1 MSFDQ
6 LAPKI
11 AKRNE
16 KAFEELYEKLRR
28 LVYSVCLGV
37 VKNRGAAEELTQETF
52 YQAIRRID
60 YFNAESKVSTWLC
73 GIAKNLFYAYLRKHP
88 PTEIL
93 DENSTLCKSA
103 ESEVMSSLDKMDLLK
118 QIHLLK
124 EPGREVI
131 HLRLYGNLSYAEIGE
146 IMGKSENWARVTFYR
161 AKEQLRKELQIDK

>member
-1 MSFDQ
+1 MLSMED
-6 LAPKI
+6 
-11 AKRNE
+11 
-16 KAFEELYEKLRR
+16 
-28 LVYSVCLGV
+28 VYREHSHMVYQYLLSLSHD
-37 VKNRGAAEELTQETF
+37 ADLAEELTQETF

-73 GIAKNLFYAYLRKHP
+73 GIAKYLFLSYLRKHP
-88 PTEIL
+88 QTEIL
-93 DENSTLCKSA
+93 EENSALCKSA

-118 QIHLLK
+118 QIHRLK

-161 AKEQLRKELQIDK
+161 AKEQLRKELQNDK

>member
-1 MSFDQ
+1 MLSMED
-6 LAPKI
+6 
-11 AKRNE
+11 
-16 KAFEELYEKLRR
+16 
-28 LVYSVCLGV
+28 VYREHSHMVYQYLLSLSHD
-37 VKNRGAAEELTQETF
+37 ADLAEELTQETF

-131 HLRLYGNLSYAEIGE
+131 LLRLYGNLSYAEIGE

-161 AKEQLRKELQIDK
+161 AKEQLRKELQNDK

>member
-1 MSFDQ
+1 METFETIYEVNFS
-6 LAPKI
+6 
-11 AKRNE
+11 RVY
-16 KAFEELYEKLRR
+16 AFLFR
-28 LVYSVCLGV
+28 LCKDENL
-37 VKNRGAAEELTQETF
+37 AEELTQETF

-161 AKEQLRKELQIDK
+161 AKEQLRKELQNDK

>member
-1 MSFDQ
+1 MT
-6 LAPKI
+6 
-11 AKRNE
+11 
-16 KAFEELYEKLRR
+16 LRW
-28 LVYSVCLGV
+28 SSS
-37 VKNRGAAEELTQETF
+37 TQTHPR
-52 YQAIRRID
+52 AL
-60 YFNAESKVSTWLC
+60 KTLKC
-73 GIAKNLFYAYLRKHP
+73 TLLFLRKHP

-103 ESEVMSSLDKMDLLK
+103 ESEVLSSLDKMDLLK

-161 AKEQLRKELQIDK
+161 AKEQLRKELQNDK

>member
-1 MSFDQ
+1 MLSMED
-6 LAPKI
+6 
-11 AKRNE
+11 
-16 KAFEELYEKLRR
+16 
-28 LVYSVCLGV
+28 VYREHSHMVYQYLLSLSHD
-37 VKNRGAAEELTQETF
+37 ADLAEELTQETF

-118 QIHLLK
+118 QIHLLI

-161 AKEQLRKELQIDK
+161 AKEQLRKELQNDK